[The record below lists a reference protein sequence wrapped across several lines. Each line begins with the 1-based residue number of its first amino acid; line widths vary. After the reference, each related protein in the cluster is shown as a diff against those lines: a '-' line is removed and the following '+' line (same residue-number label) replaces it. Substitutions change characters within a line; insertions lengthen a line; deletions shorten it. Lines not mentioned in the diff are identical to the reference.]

1 MKNMNTKSFT
11 IVVFIVVIA
20 GLGYYTH
27 LNNQTKKQKEWNTPT
42 EVQQLLE
49 YDFEGNYPKTVRE
62 TVKLHCKYLKNAYN
76 GKFNDEDLY
85 TANLKIRELFDE
97 DLLANNPEEQQLKG
111 LKDDIALYEQNKQK
125 FTGYSLQ
132 ESSQIKYN
140 TEDGKDYAKIMA
152 TLDFTVS
159 SAAISVEQEYL
170 LRKDENG
177 KWKILGW
184 QTVKTGENQNKGDAK

>member
-1 MKNMNTKSFT
+1 MKNMSTKSFT
-11 IVVFIVVIA
+11 IIVFIIVIA
-20 GLGYYTH
+20 GLGYYTC
-27 LNNQTKKQKEWNTPT
+27 LNNQTKKQKELNTQT
-42 EVQQLLE
+42 EAQQLLE

-62 TVKLHCKYLKNAYN
+62 TVKLHCRYLKNAYN
-76 GKFNDEDLY
+76 GKFSEEDLY
-85 TANLKIRELFDE
+85 TVNLKIRELLDE
-97 DLLANNPEEQQLKG
+97 DLLANNPEEQQLQG
-111 LKDDIALYEQNKQK
+111 LKDDIALYEENKQK

-140 TEDGKDYAKIMA
+140 TEDGKDYAKISA
-152 TLDFTVS
+152 TLNFTVG
-159 SAAISVEQEYL
+159 SAALSVEQEYL